1 MTLPPSV
8 ELPLNAGSSLA
19 SSSSAAPRDLSY
31 GKCWLDDGADKVI
44 VTQAALKRVTA
55 VDERHLAVH
64 QPRPDGVGRFGQG
77 VQRVEDGVTR
87 GVAPPA
93 SADRFASDHL
103 G

>member
-55 VDERHLAVH
+55 MTERYSQLAADH
-64 QPRPDGVGRFGQG
+64 ERRSGVSKARGELGECVVRREILGR
-77 VQRVEDGVTR
+77 
-87 GVAPPA
+87 
-93 SADRFASDHL
+93 L
-103 G
+103 